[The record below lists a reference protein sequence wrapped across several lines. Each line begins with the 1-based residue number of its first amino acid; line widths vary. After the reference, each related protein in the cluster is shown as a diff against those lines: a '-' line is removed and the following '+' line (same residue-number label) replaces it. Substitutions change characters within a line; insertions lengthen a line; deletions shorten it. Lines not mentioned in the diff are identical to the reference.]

1 MVQQDGEA
9 ERWAAVDAHVAVG
22 QDSGVGPCGVDP
34 VDRRAEPG
42 GGQGLASVVH
52 AVVQAADLGEVLG
65 EDILIGPL
73 DPAVDDVGDAEAVE
87 VGQLLGGL
95 ARGEVTADRQLR
107 V

>member
-22 QDSGVGPCGVDP
+22 Q
-34 VDRRAEPG
+34 
-42 GGQGLASVVH
+42 
-52 AVVQAADLGEVLG
+52 DLGEVLG

-95 ARGEVTADRQLR
+95 ARVEVTADRQLR